1 MDHVKNLFKR
11 MTFDQEH
18 KNN

>member
-1 MDHVKNLFKR
+1 MDHVKNLFER